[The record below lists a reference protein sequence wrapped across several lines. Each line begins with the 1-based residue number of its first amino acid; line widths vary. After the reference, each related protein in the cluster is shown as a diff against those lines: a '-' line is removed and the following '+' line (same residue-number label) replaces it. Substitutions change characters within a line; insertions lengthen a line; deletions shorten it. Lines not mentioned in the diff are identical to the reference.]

1 MRCNFFRK
9 ILALFLV
16 GTMLSYVGCKNYDDD
31 IDAVRKDLTESTSA
45 LTSQLTT
52 LQNALQSTQQTASS
66 ALDRAQAASS
76 AAESAAAK
84 AEAAGDAAESA
95 AAKAEAAG
103 KAAEAAAAAAEKAVA
118 DAKAEAIQEAI
129 EACEKLI
136 EEQGTLNDEALQTM
150 YDNLLTK
157 IEGVEKDL
165 GEELKAYATVE
176 ETNKLTQALEIQQ
189 KALENY
195 ETELDQLG
203 VDLED
208 YKAELDKLG
217 VALGDKLSI
226 ADLKGKVDKLIE
238 ESLNG
243 GTIGEALEKA
253 VKDLND
259 ELVKKINANVSSL
272 NGVFS
277 ARLTSVTLVPDL
289 YVGGVPTIEFL
300 SVSYNPV
307 VGVNEDGT
315 LDRDIKATIVSD
327 ESTTAKYRL
336 NPTGVQKGDIELPS
350 FVSTTAVTRSTGEN
364 TPVKVV
370 DYNIENG
377 ILVVSAA
384 KTVTESLNLSG
395 NKIYTVSLKVPI
407 QKDHLLADETEAYV
421 YSEYAGLSEQT
432 ITPSIAAAY
441 DNAAD
446 VTAFM
451 CDKTGHYHFY
461 DSITVYNEA
470 NMGKYISKY
479 LKYTEKFDLLN
490 MVAACYEKD
499 GEVYELTADRLS
511 SFGLAFQ
518 FDLASEEY
526 KLGTNQT
533 DQQKFAEI
541 DGSVISSVVPGGYS
555 DNAAAVDKEPIVRV
569 SLIDTNN
576 GNAVVDMTYFK
587 IKWQKIT
594 VNPDPIDLGEFDFGE
609 KALGCDTIKNF
620 FTWEN
625 MTEYVYA
632 VLKEK
637 AGISKEEF
645 DATYVLK
652 QNPDGT
658 YAGPNDNGEL
668 VPSPSDQ
675 AEDAFALTWVLD
687 AKAIGTIVPA
697 ESKDYQ
703 FTVTYVD
710 PDGVNG
716 DVTITFRC
724 TVSINMWPKLN
735 GFYEQYWVNAGVL
748 ANVYPIQYN
757 TPNAQ
762 STCVYDYNLMQLF
775 TPGMCLVQNLL
786 PCGTWDMQFAASQP
800 VTGYAP
806 AFVGEPAGADDPS
819 GYLLK
824 KGLDSAA
831 SITFSTTPNWYGS
844 EVDDAD
850 AFISLVKNDAGKGLI
865 DKEATLKVWANIN
878 GYNQVEVGA
887 FNVKFVAPLKINAEL
902 TDAEFYDHVISGSK
916 IDCSK
921 AFTMTDFNNYIV
933 AEVTTNTTDEKQMY
947 AAELWKYYEVEGI
960 EWETQTAKIGM
971 RKDGGDIVIDDAL
984 EAEQSLYLSDV
995 YAEASVSSV
1004 GDELIFTNNA
1014 AGAGVEKPCNLF
1026 IKAKVTYGWGE
1037 TSQWVKIRLNPNR

>member
-1 MRCNFFRK
+1 MRCNFFRR
-9 ILALFLV
+9 ILALFLI

-52 LQNALQSTQQTASS
+52 LQNALKSAQETASS
-66 ALDRAQAASS
+66 ALERVQTAESAAQAAS
-76 AAESAAAK
+76 
-84 AEAAGDAAESA
+84 D
-95 AAKAEAAG
+95 KAEAAG

-129 EACEKLI
+129 AACEKLI
-136 EEQGTLNDEALQTM
+136 EEQGSLTADALQTQ

-176 ETNKLTQALEIQQ
+176 ETDKLTQALEIQK

-203 VDLED
+203 VDLDD
-208 YKAELDKLG
+208 YKVELDQLG
-217 VALGDKLSI
+217 VALGDKLSV
-226 ADLKGKVDKLIE
+226 ADLKGKVDQLIE

-243 GTIGEALEKA
+243 GTIGVALEKA
-253 VKDLND
+253 VKELND
-259 ELVKKINANVSSL
+259 ELVKKINSNVSSL

-289 YVGGVPTIEFL
+289 YVDGVPTIEFL
-300 SVSYNPV
+300 SLSYNSV
-307 VGVNEDGT
+307 SGINKDGT
-315 LDRDIKATIVSD
+315 LARSEKATIVSD

-350 FVSTTAVTRSTGEN
+350 FVSTTAVTRSATGEN

-441 DNAAD
+441 DKAAD
-446 VTAFM
+446 VTDFM

-461 DSITVYNEA
+461 DSIAVYNEA

-479 LKYTEKFDLLN
+479 LKYTEKFDLQN
-490 MVAACYEKD
+490 MVTACYEKD
-499 GEVYELTADRLS
+499 GEVYEMTADRLS
-511 SFGLAFQ
+511 NFGLAFQ

-533 DQQKFAEI
+533 DQQKFAQIE
-541 DGSVISSVVPGGYS
+541 GSIISSVVPGGYS

-609 KALGCDTIKNF
+609 KVLGCDTIKNI

-632 VLKEK
+632 VLKEQ

-697 ESKDYQ
+697 ESKDYR

-724 TVSINMWPKLN
+724 TVAINMWPKLN

>member
-1 MRCNFFRK
+1 MRCNFFRR
-9 ILALFLV
+9 ILALFLI

-52 LQNALQSTQQTASS
+52 LQNALKSAQETASS
-66 ALDRAQAASS
+66 ALERVQTAESAAQAAS
-76 AAESAAAK
+76 
-84 AEAAGDAAESA
+84 D
-95 AAKAEAAG
+95 KAEAAG

-129 EACEKLI
+129 AACEKLI
-136 EEQGTLNDEALQTM
+136 EEQGSLTADALQTQ

-176 ETNKLTQALEIQQ
+176 ETDKLTQALEIQK

-203 VDLED
+203 VDLDD
-208 YKAELDKLG
+208 YKVELDQLG
-217 VALGDKLSI
+217 VALGDKLSV
-226 ADLKGKVDKLIE
+226 ADLKGKVDQLIE

-253 VKDLND
+253 VKELND
-259 ELVKKINANVSSL
+259 ELVKKINSNVSSL

-289 YVGGVPTIEFL
+289 YVDGVPTIEFL
-300 SVSYNPV
+300 SLSYNSV
-307 VGVNEDGT
+307 FGINKDGT
-315 LDRDIKATIVSD
+315 LARSEKATIVSD

-350 FVSTTAVTRSTGEN
+350 FVSTTAVTRSTTGEN

-441 DNAAD
+441 DKAAD
-446 VTAFM
+446 VTDFM

-461 DSITVYNEA
+461 DSIAVYNEA

-479 LKYTEKFDLLN
+479 LKYTEKFDLQN
-490 MVAACYEKD
+490 MVTACYEKD
-499 GEVYELTADRLS
+499 GEVYEMTADRLS
-511 SFGLAFQ
+511 NFGLAFQ

-533 DQQKFAEI
+533 DQQKFAQIE
-541 DGSVISSVVPGGYS
+541 GSVISSVVPGGYS

-933 AEVTTNTTDEKQMY
+933 AEVTTNTSDEKHKY
-947 AAELWKYYEVEGI
+947 AAELWKYYEVQGI
-960 EWETQTAKIGM
+960 EWETKTAKIGM

-984 EAEQSLYLSDV
+984 EAEESLYLSDV